1 MLCMRNETP
10 LKQRFIMTVA
20 PGFMFGETSEVKC
33 PRASWDNSV
42 ELARELKSSQKSD
55 DYTVGFRRFIYH
67 PERGKLFKDKG
78 WVYFKGVE
86 VSKEDA
92 LSGKAK
98 EMYPNIPLTDI
109 AISNIKCNNYD
120 CLYIEEYGKLWPLE
134 KGDVVVQ

>member
-1 MLCMRNETP
+1 MENNIP

-33 PRASWDNSV
+33 PKESWDNPV
-42 ELARELKSSQKSD
+42 ELARELKRKRGNA
-55 DYTVGFRRFIYH
+55 VGFRRFIYH
-67 PERGKLFKDKG
+67 PEHGKLFKDKG
-78 WVYFKGVE
+78 WVYFKGVK

-98 EMYPNIPLTDI
+98 EKYPDIPLTNI
-109 AISNIKCNNYD
+109 AISNLKYNDWD